1 MAQPYKKSVKPYV
14 RAVHMLDIVI
24 TVCRPN
30 VTGAVNA
37 TGTIE

>member
-1 MAQPYKKSVKPYV
+1 MAQPYKKCVKPYV
-14 RAVHMLDIVI
+14 RAAHMTGIVT

-30 VTGAVNA
+30 VTGAVNV

>member
-1 MAQPYKKSVKPYV
+1 MALPYGKLDKPYV
-14 RAVHMLDIVI
+14 KGARMTGIVT